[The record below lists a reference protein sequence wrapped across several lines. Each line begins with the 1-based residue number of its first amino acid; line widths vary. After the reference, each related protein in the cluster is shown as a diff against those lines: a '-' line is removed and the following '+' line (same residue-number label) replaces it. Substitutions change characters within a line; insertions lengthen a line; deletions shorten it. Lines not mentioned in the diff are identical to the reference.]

1 MGLRK
6 YNNNGGIGTDTD
18 NRMFR
23 NRMYFNV
30 MYGQGDYMYSTS
42 YHTAY
47 HFSTMDN
54 LCSVDQMKTNN
65 WGPAHEVGH
74 SNQTRPGLKWFGMTE
89 VTNNICSMYIQKLY
103 GINSVC

>member
-47 HFSTMDN
+47 HF
-54 LCSVDQMKTNN
+54 QR
-65 WGPAHEVGH
+65 WI
-74 SNQTRPGLKWFGMTE
+74 
-89 VTNNICSMYIQKLY
+89 ICA
-103 GINSVC
+103 V